1 MFKFIKNHFSKK
13 HKKNEIISLF
23 GNKQDAV
30 VQMGGNY
37 CGDVC

>member
-1 MFKFIKNHFSKK
+1 MFRFLKKLFSKK
-13 HKKNEIISLF
+13 NNKSEIVSLF
-23 GNKQDAV
+23 GNKQDAI